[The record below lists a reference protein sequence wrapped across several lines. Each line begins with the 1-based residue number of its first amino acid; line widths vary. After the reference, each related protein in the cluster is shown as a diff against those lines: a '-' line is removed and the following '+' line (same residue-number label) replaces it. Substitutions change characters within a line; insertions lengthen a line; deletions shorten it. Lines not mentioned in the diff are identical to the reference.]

1 MWALAP
7 VLMLFFIS
15 QLVYQFAS
23 NRAPLAPRPAAR
35 STRRVGALSAIPFD
49 GRFACEINGSVFS
62 GCLRI
67 THVSYVN
74 ETHPVRVLG
83 SCPRTTPCALRL
95 SLPAPA
101 EPTIATGSMNPH
113 YVHQVVLG
121 RRPSS
126 PPASCLEANVPGNS
140 YLVFLVRRVLVRV
153 RYLLLVPDKPETKEA
168 SMDFALVSQGK
179 YQLLVEMD
187 HGSVLFA

>member
-1 MWALAP
+1 MWAFAP
-7 VLMLFFIS
+7 VLVLILIS

-35 STRRVGALSAIPFD
+35 STRRVGALRAIPFD
-49 GRFACEINGSVFS
+49 RRFACEITSVFS

-74 ETHPVRVLG
+74 ETRPVRVLG
-83 SCPRTTPCALRL
+83 SCPRTTPCALGL

-126 PPASCLEANVPGNS
+126 PPASYLEANVPGNN

-153 RYLLLVPDKPETKEA
+153 RYLLLAPDKPETAEA
-168 SMDFALVSQGK
+168 SMDFALASQGK
-179 YQLLVEMD
+179 YQLLVEID